1 MKFVKKLLPVLVVL
15 FLLCMT
21 LTVFASEGTAAAAAE
36 TGAPVS
42 SASPAAG
49 NTGSGPSMW
58 VILIFYV
65 VIFGGLGYL
74 LIFRPQKKRRKQE
87 EELRSSIILG
97 DEVVTIG
104 GIVGRVVNIKDDDIT
119 IETSIDRTLMQ
130 FKNWAI
136 REVKKLETDD
146 DRSAEKTVNRS
157 KKSLGM
163 QRKKSRTQ
171 RRRTKRQ
178 ARISN
183 IHISFYDLQKM

>member
-42 SASPAAG
+42 SVSPAAG

-146 DRSAEKTVNRS
+146 DRSAEKTVEQIEEKS
-157 KKSLGM
+157 GDAKEEKQDAEKKD
-163 QRKKSRTQ
+163 KKAGKDQ
-171 RRRTKRQ
+171 
-178 ARISN
+178 
-183 IHISFYDLQKM
+183 